1 MNTPGKIKIM
11 MGGQVVGLSDK
22 PIHIIPSNQ
31 TKAEPVIKPF
41 GASKAWEI
49 SAQAMIQEPGDMLRD
64 ILNEKKKFD
73 VIIRQEVGKLPR
85 KMKKALHSNRMTKW
99 KQRVVEYINR
109 RQIHLHDVAIE
120 VESAPPIRWEARRDS
135 AISAHLD
142 RIFNNPI

>member
-1 MNTPGKIKIM
+1 

-22 PIHIIPSNQ
+22 PISITPANQ
-31 TKAEPVIKPF
+31 TKADPVIKPF

-85 KMKKALHSNRMTKW
+85 KMKKALNSNRMTKW
-99 KQRVVEYINR
+99 KRKVAAYISR
-109 RQIHLHDVAIE
+109 RQIHLHDVAVE

-135 AISAHLD
+135 ATAAYFNR
-142 RIFNNPI
+142 RI

>member
-1 MNTPGKIKIM
+1 M

-22 PIHIIPSNQ
+22 PIHITPVNQ

-49 SAQAMIQEPGDMLRD
+49 SAQAMIQEPSDMLRD

-85 KMKKALHSNRMTKW
+85 KMKKALNSNRMTKW
-99 KQRVVEYINR
+99 KRKVAAYISR
-109 RQIHLHDVAIE
+109 HQTHLHDVAIKIIKE
-120 VESAPPIRWEARRDS
+120 KPTIWEARRDS
-135 AISAHLD
+135 ATAAYFNR
-142 RIFNNPI
+142 RI